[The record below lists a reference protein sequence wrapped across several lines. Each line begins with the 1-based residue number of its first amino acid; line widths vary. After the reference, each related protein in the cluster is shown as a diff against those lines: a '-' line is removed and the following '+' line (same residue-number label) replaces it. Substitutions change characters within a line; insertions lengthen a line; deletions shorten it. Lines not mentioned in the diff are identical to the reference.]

1 MTRRLVTNI
10 ALSLDGHYQGPGGPH
25 DMAWL
30 MPYAISDVSREHL
43 TRLWEPAT
51 TALLGRVNA
60 EGFLGFWPTVL
71 DMPEADE
78 RDRAYAR
85 WLVDAEKVVLSTT
98 LTEAPWERTRIV
110 NAPAADVADELK
122 AQDGGDIVVFASA
135 SVITALLKADR
146 VDRLALTIFPTFTGG
161 GPTIFPDGLPAAG
174 WSLASAEHGDDGTVA
189 LMYDRTR

>member
-1 MTRRLVTNI
+1 MTRRIVTNI
-10 ALSLDGHYQGPGGPH
+10 ALSLDGRYCGPAGPQ
-25 DMAWL
+25 DMGWL
-30 MPYAISDVSREHL
+30 MPYAVSDVARDHL
-43 TRLWEPAT
+43 TSLWEPAT

-71 DMPEADE
+71 DLPEADE

-98 LTEAPWERTRIV
+98 LSEAPWERSRIV
-110 NAPAADVADELK
+110 NAPTAEVADELK

-146 VDRLALTIFPTFTGG
+146 VDRLALTIFPKVLGG
-161 GPTIFPDGLPAAG
+161 GPSIFPDGVPALD
-174 WSLASAEHGDDGTVA
+174 WTLVSDTHGDDGTIA
-189 LMYDRTR
+189 LVYDRAR